1 MNMCTVPDRMDF
13 GIFLVTRDTAIRC
26 DLAGSMTD
34 SSQGVQ
40 VCQQGVTDFAGD
52 SHVYPP
58 QNPDGKRL
66 YFPAEYHR
74 ALAGTYSPS
83 HWG

>member
-1 MNMCTVPDRMDF
+1 MDF